1 MAKKIKPVAYKA
13 TLQTVA
19 RYHKQQKVGKIIQ
32 STTIE
37 KYEKSIK
44 RYLTKSGTLKKDLT
58 QRQIQNFNRKV
69 EAFKKDKYGNIESI
83 KDSTKRSVNTF
94 VENHAGATKVTAMN
108 VRSMLTMANNKK
120 VKIDSDKI
128 VELAYEMDEN
138 KNVSNAEYEK
148 IFAEYLKRIDKGI
161 PFEAQAYVSTDDVV
175 KVMQELTEIMQ
186 SLETTSDKN
195 KMYSL
200 IRKDATIDE
209 IRQYFESEGIKK
221 AQPIKTRRGSIT
233 ITRQKE
239 TLQKGKRSA
248 VKTSKCK
255 IATTQ
260 RKKKKL
266 NGKVR

>member
-13 TLQTVA
+13 TLQTIA
-19 RYHKQQKVGKIIQ
+19 RYHKQQKAGKIIQ

-58 QRQIQNFNRKV
+58 QRQVQNFNRKV
-69 EAFKKDKYGNIESI
+69 EAFKKDKYANIESI
-83 KDSTKRSVNTF
+83 KDSTKRSADTF

-138 KNVSNAEYEK
+138 KNVSNVEYEK

-195 KMYSL
+195 KMYAL

-209 IRQYFESEGIKK
+209 IRQYFASEGIKK
-221 AQPIKTRRGSIT
+221 AQPIKTRRGVIT
-233 ITRQKE
+233 ITKEKE
-239 TLQKGKRSA
+239 TLQKGKRQA
-248 VKTSKCK
+248 VKTSKGK
-255 IATTQ
+255 ISTTQ
-260 RKKKKL
+260 RKKKL